1 VLIFIG
7 SVVSYFSPN
16 LSTLGTVR
24 SAQVAVNNLVNNPS
38 LGPLTVSSVS
48 VNSRTYNAASTGSTS
63 YSQSSNT
70 GLIVGLVVG
79 LVGGAILIAGS
90 VFGYRKYQKKKRGQR
105 LINDEPDVESGWPS
119 QSAQNNENTTSPSKS
134 TNNGVNVTR
143 RVSISSPDVLNIDK
157 NRLHSPLSINANG
170 QRVPSAAMSVTMLDC
185 MTPAATSS
193 NTKMPAV
200 ELIKFD

>member
-7 SVVSYFSPN
+7 SVVSYFSTN

-48 VNSRTYNAASTGSTS
+48 VNSRTYNAAPTGSTS
-63 YSQSSNT
+63 NSQSSNT

-143 RVSISSPDVLNIDK
+143 RVSISSPDLLNIDK
-157 NRLHSPLSINANG
+157 NRLHLPLSINANE

-185 MTPAATSS
+185 MTPATTSS